1 MDIRMD
7 SLHVSGHSLQHI
19 GVVRLVYEMEPKLK
33 GAIHLG
39 IEGKYKLQ
47 IEFQVFL
54 ASLTLHTE
62 ITMKSFSLQLSNR
75 RMGGSFLPK
84 TTASLGLSTL
94 DMSSVC
100 LGIETLT
107 KLLVHGKLKPTKH
120 PSGIATRNRN
130 RCI

>member
-54 ASLTLHTE
+54 ASRNFKPVSNPKNTFILIIHQL
-62 ITMKSFSLQLSNR
+62 FSLSA
-75 RMGGSFLPK
+75 GP
-84 TTASLGLSTL
+84 A
-94 DMSSVC
+94 
-100 LGIETLT
+100 
-107 KLLVHGKLKPTKH
+107 
-120 PSGIATRNRN
+120 A
-130 RCI
+130 